1 MAEYDPD
8 GLWLWTQWSGTIREM
23 TFSNVIF
30 SLLWSIVVDLYT
42 YHHYTVYLIA
52 AAAVNGGDPGEL
64 IQNLSWVSFEI
75 PHSTDPIIDTLNAL
89 NSLWEY
95 QLQLTVFTLSFF
107 VNHAYQYWRNVYFCT
122 RAIQGRLN
130 DLCMLVTM
138 GARRSAKYGDI
149 NGTIGYQTNLQLHPD
164 DNIVTEKNDSRD
176 SKRLVSDVTRL
187 LRMSHTFFWASTP
200 THSDGFGDVHHTL
213 GGIVGDDDLE
223 LTKDFDPSQFGPILM
238 SQDGLNML
246 VRRGQLTENE
256 KQALI
261 ATGLPPS
268 QYPFILLEW
277 AGIRCVDAFE
287 SGELRGGPG
296 FEENL
301 FKYFTQC
308 RAEYFS
314 IGDFNSGRM
323 PMAYGKHCV
332 ISATTKS
339 TWSHRKLLFLI
350 QFNLWKY

>member
-1 MAEYDPD
+1 
-8 GLWLWTQWSGTIREM
+8 
-23 TFSNVIF
+23 
-30 SLLWSIVVDLYT
+30 
-42 YHHYTVYLIA
+42 
-52 AAAVNGGDPGEL
+52 
-64 IQNLSWVSFEI
+64 
-75 PHSTDPIIDTLNAL
+75 
-89 NSLWEY
+89 LWEY

-164 DNIVTEKNDSRD
+164 DNVVTEKNDSRD

-223 LTKDFDPSQFGPILM
+223 LTKDFDPSQFGPTLM

-268 QYPFILLEW
+268 QYPFVLLEW
-277 AGIRCVDAFE
+277 AGIRCIDALE

-296 FEENL
+296 FEDNL
-301 FKYFTQC
+301 LKYFTQC

-323 PMAYGKHCV
+323 PMAYGKLIVSYLQLQNLHGLTE
-332 ISATTKS
+332 ISSFLYSSIYGSISGLVSYSCSTGLIYEDGYIQHLFNSFDNTVLQRFVGTK
-339 TWSHRKLLFLI
+339 
-350 QFNLWKY
+350 